1 MRRLKPKLRGVEAI
15 RSDLQV
21 WADRAA
27 LAVERIAAG
36 ERSIRR
42 GQRPAS
48 SWARVKVS
56 KAELR
61 EARLFLASL
70 RLELARAER
79 WAVWRPPVQLD
90 LWREV
95 A

>member
-1 MRRLKPKLRGVEAI
+1 MGARPKLRGLDMI

-21 WADRAA
+21 WADRCVLA
-27 LAVERIAAG
+27 LAAISSG

-42 GQRPAS
+42 GQRPAT
-48 SWARVKVS
+48 SWARVKAAC
-56 KAELR
+56 AELR
-61 EARLFLASL
+61 DARVWVASL

-79 WAVWRPPVQLD
+79 WAAWCCPVQLD
-90 LWREV
+90 LFKKV

>member
-1 MRRLKPKLRGVEAI
+1 MGRVKPRLRALDAI
-15 RSDLQV
+15 RADLEV

-27 LAVERIAAG
+27 LAIAAISSG
-36 ERSIRR
+36 ERAIRR
-42 GQRPAS
+42 GQRPATA
-48 SWARVKVS
+48 WARVKTAR
-56 KAELR
+56 AELR
-61 EARLFLASL
+61 DARAWVASL

-79 WAVWRPPVQLD
+79 WAAWRCPVQLD